1 MAQQTNL
8 HALTLAGMDKCLQRL
23 GRSSAGNWRLAGVE
37 VTKGTLAHALA
48 PYDGVQ
54 TAAVYMAMNE
64 LPLTGVMA
72 ANPADI
78 EDISKAF
85 TGHSF
90 PRGSHIT
97 AAEEVMLTELGNI
110 LINVLV
116 NIIIN
121 ALKRSMLP
129 ALPLF
134 VTGDAAALAG
144 AIGAPAA
151 PCRLIEARVELTC
164 GGPASELHLFAL
176 LPEPIAATLD

>member
-8 HALTLAGMDKCLQRL
+8 HALTLTGMDRCLQRL

-37 VTKGTLAHALA
+37 VTRGTLADALA

-54 TAAVYMAMNE
+54 TAAVYMVMDE

-90 PRGSHIT
+90 PRGLRIT
-97 AAEEVMLTELGNI
+97 PAEEVMLTELGNI

-116 NIIIN
+116 NVVIN

-134 VTGDAAALAG
+134 AAGDAAGLAQ
-144 AIGAPAA
+144 AIRAPAG

-176 LPEPIAATLD
+176 LPESVAATLD